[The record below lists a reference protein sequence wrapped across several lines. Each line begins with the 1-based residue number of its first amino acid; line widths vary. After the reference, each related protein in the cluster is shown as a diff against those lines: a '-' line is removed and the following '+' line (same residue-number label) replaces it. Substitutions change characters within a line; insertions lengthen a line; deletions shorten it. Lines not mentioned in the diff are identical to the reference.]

1 MFCTDGW
8 VHPSWRS
15 QCPGAMK
22 LIWLVVLKCVIY
34 PSLSVCFILFL
45 FIYAFKCVNNIEAL
59 DMYQSHGLV
68 RIAR

>member
-1 MFCTDGW
+1 MDGW
-8 VHPSWRS
+8 VHPSWRN

-22 LIWLVVLKCVIY
+22 LIWLVVLQCVIY
-34 PSLSVCFILFL
+34 PPLSVCFILFL
-45 FIYAFKCVNNIEAL
+45 FIYVFICVNNIEAP